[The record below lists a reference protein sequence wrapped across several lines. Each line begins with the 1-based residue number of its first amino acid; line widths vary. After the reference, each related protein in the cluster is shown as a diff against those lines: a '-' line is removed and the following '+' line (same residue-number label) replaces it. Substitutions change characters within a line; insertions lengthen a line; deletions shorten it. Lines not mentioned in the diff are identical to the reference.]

1 MKKKIV
7 FCILALFLTLC
18 IGGLY
23 LYKILMTSNVETKEP
38 QYLLIYPGQGYDSIL
53 DNLKET
59 GAIKD
64 FNSFKLIANF
74 SGYKDKIHTGR
85 YELTNGLSNLRLI
98 QKLIY
103 GRQTPVRFTFNNIRT
118 KDQFAEKVSEKLMMS
133 KEEFINVLDSEE
145 TLKEYNLTKENNLVI
160 FLPNTYEFYWDIT
173 PKNFLSKMKK
183 EYDKF
188 WTTERQSKLKEC
200 GLSQVEA
207 SILASIVEE
216 ETIKND
222 ERPKVAGLYINR
234 LKIGMLLQA
243 DPTVKFALGD
253 FSLKRVSGGFNQI
266 DSPYNTYKYQG
277 LPPGPIRIP
286 SEGGIDAVLNYEHH
300 NYLFMCAKRDFSGYH
315 DFTTTFGEHQN
326 NARQY
331 HKKLDKIGIK

>member
-7 FCILALFLTLC
+7 FCVLALFLTLC

-59 GAIKD
+59 GTIKD
-64 FNSFKLIANF
+64 FNSFKLIAKF

-133 KEEFINVLDSEE
+133 KEDFINALDSEE

-188 WTTERQSKLKEC
+188 WTDERLSKLNEC
-200 GLSQVEA
+200 GLSQIEA

-222 ERPKVAGLYINR
+222 ERPKVDR
-234 LKIGMLLQA
+234 KS
-243 DPTVKFALGD
+243 T
-253 FSLKRVSGGFNQI
+253 R
-266 DSPYNTYKYQG
+266 
-277 LPPGPIRIP
+277 
-286 SEGGIDAVLNYEHH
+286 
-300 NYLFMCAKRDFSGYH
+300 
-315 DFTTTFGEHQN
+315 
-326 NARQY
+326 
-331 HKKLDKIGIK
+331 